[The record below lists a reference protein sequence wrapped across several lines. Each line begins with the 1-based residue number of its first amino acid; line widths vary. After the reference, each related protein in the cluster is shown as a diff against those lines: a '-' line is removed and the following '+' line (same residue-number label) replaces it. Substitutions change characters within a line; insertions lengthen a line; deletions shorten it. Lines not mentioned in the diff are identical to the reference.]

1 MTSCF
6 TGIPLIGFLDPGVL
20 ALKLLAVLGGVTLGV
35 VGTGWLVKIMAKML
49 AFQKVSPLLL
59 RLSRLLG
66 GLTVGLVVWSVFNAG
81 GFLGLGGSGWGPA
94 GQGGGAGPSGA
105 GQNARQQTKGEEATT
120 PEQRLR
126 IHMLGGALAQENQR
140 FYVLEEDAPRTWSEL
155 ETVLTQRLENSNFKI
170 IEIVIGKGSVDK
182 ENPAVKK
189 LEEWAEKNGV
199 AVKLEAPS

>member
-6 TGIPLIGFLDPGVL
+6 TGIPLIGFLDPGIL
-20 ALKLLAVLGGVTLGV
+20 ALKLLAVLGGITLGV

-49 AFQKVSPLLL
+49 AFQNASPLLL

-94 GQGGGAGPSGA
+94 GKGGTAGSSGA

-126 IHMLGGALAQENQR
+126 IHMLGGAEPQENQR
-140 FYVLEEDAPRTWSEL
+140 FYVLEEDAPRTWLEL
-155 ETVLTQRLENSNFKI
+155 ETVLAERLENSKFKI
-170 IEIVIGKGSVDK
+170 IEIVIGKASVDE

-189 LEEWAEKNGV
+189 LKEWAKNNGV
-199 AVKLEAPS
+199 AVTTVTPS